1 MRLSKDTAAALRSA
15 IESRAAHNEG
25 GLADVARAYKEKG
38 LTFRRFMWDCYHAV
52 GFKETTRIISEH
64 NTVTVIGGH
73 ITDVNDSHIET
84 MLKVALK
91 DIAY

>member
-1 MRLSKDTAAALRSA
+1 MRLSKDTAVAMRSA
-15 IESRAAHNEG
+15 IEARAAHNAG
-25 GLADVARAYKEKG
+25 GIADVVLAYKEKG

-52 GFKETTRIISEH
+52 GFKETSRIISEN
-64 NTVTVIGGH
+64 NTVTVVGGH

-91 DIAY
+91 DVAY

>member
-1 MRLSKDTAAALRSA
+1 MRLSKDTAVAMRSA
-15 IESRAAHNEG
+15 IESRAAHNAG
-25 GLADVARAYKEKG
+25 GLADVVRTYKEKG

-52 GFKETTRIISEH
+52 GFKDTTNIIAEN

-84 MLKVALK
+84 MLKTALK
-91 DIAY
+91 DVAY

>member
-1 MRLSKDTAAALRSA
+1 MRLNKETAVALRIALEPKAVHLGGLEAAAQ
-15 IESRAAHNEG
+15 
-25 GLADVARAYKEKG
+25 AYKARG

-52 GFKETTRIISEH
+52 GFKETTRIISEN

-73 ITDVNDSHIET
+73 ITDVNDTHIET

-91 DIAY
+91 DFKY

>member
-1 MRLSKDTAAALRSA
+1 MRLSKDTAVALRSA
-15 IESRAAHNEG
+15 IESRAAHNAG
-25 GLADVARAYKEKG
+25 GLADVALAYKEKG

-52 GFKETTRIISEH
+52 GFKETTRILSEH

-84 MLKVALK
+84 ILKVALK
-91 DIAY
+91 DLQY

>member
-1 MRLSKDTAAALRSA
+1 MRLSKDTAVALRSA
-15 IESRAAHNEG
+15 IESKAAHNAG
-25 GLADVARAYKEKG
+25 GLVDVARAYEEKG

-52 GFKETTRIISEH
+52 GFKETTRIIAEH

-73 ITDVNDSHIET
+73 ITDVTDAHIET

-91 DIAY
+91 DLQY